1 MKRIHF
7 LCLLALAAVASCGP
21 ASYTMEVETRSP
33 SVSGLDLRNKTFSV
47 SFVDKRGDYGIA
59 SSLAEGFAEALEKD
73 YFGGEQTIGVYS
85 IADEKGVKYSCK
97 DSLIQIVL
105 GAESDVAF
113 LLELDNFGDLAIGDL
128 VETGLSSKDSL
139 YMVKGTIPYKVGI
152 YAYDSMNPADTVVS
166 YTGSTNAWSFIYT
179 SGRENRAEMSEK
191 LLSDFSYSAQKAGE
205 SCARFFLSG
214 WDSANYRFY
223 YYDSTEWQQAA
234 QAVDEYKWQD
244 AIGIWMN
251 LLDTGNIEKRACL
264 EYNIATAC
272 LLLGQ
277 KSLAAEWLDRSD
289 KDMKRPSSDWL
300 RKKIEK

>member
-113 LLELDNFGDLAIGDL
+113 LLEVDNFGDLAIGDL

-191 LLSDFSYSAQKAGE
+191 LLSDSAIRRKGQE
-205 SCARFFLSG
+205 SPVPVSFFQG
-214 WDSANYRFY
+214 GIQPITDSIITILPNGSRLPRLL
-223 YYDSTEWQQAA
+223 
-234 QAVDEYKWQD
+234 
-244 AIGIWMN
+244 MN
-251 LLDTGNIEKRACL
+251 TNGRMQSAF
-264 EYNIATAC
+264 
-272 LLLGQ
+272 G
-277 KSLAAEWLDRSD
+277 
-289 KDMKRPSSDWL
+289 
-300 RKKIEK
+300 